1 MFRLVLDHHFRQCED
16 TPSPKEHSLPALFF
30 VEASDVG
37 SDRVIFFGTQNDIG
51 HAGVR
56 EAEKNIYGELIHRR
70 HTADVHEIW
79 RIWVR
84 ARTLRIG
91 VNLMASAAHR
101 LSKVPTNAK
110 IGWLCAG

>member
-1 MFRLVLDHHFRQCED
+1 MSHTSRSIQDSLQLRDAV
-16 TPSPKEHSLPALFF
+16 LPALFF

-37 SDRVIFFGTQNDIG
+37 SDRVNFFWTQNDIG

-56 EAEKNIYGELIHRR
+56 EAEKNFYGEFIHRR
-70 HTADVHEIW
+70 HAADVHEIW

-84 ARTLRIG
+84 ARTLRMG
-91 VNLMASAAHR
+91 VNLMTSAADR
-101 LSKVPTNAK
+101 LSKLTTR